1 MFTRSGLFRV
11 SEICPRIDLNLDLT
25 KVSSA
30 VWSVIQFI
38 HTLWKFQKDNFWN
51 IQKPIYS
58 NGWRFLSIVWRS
70 YDQWIVNFQFEKN
83 LKTSWLWGSLSWT
96 SLNCITIKLNLAGLL
111 RFQNM
116 VHYSD
121 WTLWC
126 PNNWPKYQ
134 YRTNYFL
141 KYQTGNW
148 VFFYQNC
155 FVHYFLSGI
164 FRITR
169 LGYCFK

>member
-30 VWSVIQFI
+30 VYSVYSYSLKISKGQFLEHPKTHLQQWMTFSVNSLEKLRSMDCQFPI
-38 HTLWKFQKDNFWN
+38 WK
-51 IQKPIYS
+51 
-58 NGWRFLSIVWRS
+58 
-70 YDQWIVNFQFEKN
+70 KN